1 MPVGRFAGCGNR
13 QRCLSHPY
21 GLLVDMKEEALNGQ
35 VVNRVRVVA
44 PTLSIAEATI
54 EQLTERVQST
64 IRAEAVA
71 EMRRREG
78 TERVETV
85 LQEDGLLS
93 RRRVRSEVKTAVKLK
108 ELPNTTDGL
117 RKGEISY
124 DNARIIAGASQRGN
138 IDETTHTC
146 KGL

>member
-1 MPVGRFAGCGNR
+1 
-13 QRCLSHPY
+13 
-21 GLLVDMKEEALNGQ
+21 MKEEALNGK

-44 PTLSIAEATI
+44 PTLSIAEATM

-64 IRAEAVA
+64 IRAENQTAAIRAEAVA

-78 TERVETV
+78 TERVKTV

-93 RRRVRSEVKTAVKLK
+93 RRRARSEVKTAVKLK